1 MSRIGKKSIAIPKG
15 ISAELS
21 GRIFKVKGPNGTRN
35 HTVGG
40 DVTVELADDEIR
52 VLPRGSSKRARQ
64 QWGMTRTMIA
74 NCVAGAAS
82 NFKKELEITGVG
94 YRAQMRGSTLN
105 LTLGL
110 SHDVNYEIPDGVK
123 VTALSTTR
131 LLVEGADKQQV
142 GQVAA
147 NIRKWRPPEP
157 FKGKGIRYK
166 NEIVFRK
173 VGKKK

>member
-21 GRIFKVKGPNGTRN
+21 GRAFKVNGPNGTQSY
-35 HTVGG
+35 TVGG
-40 DVTVELADDEIR
+40 DVTVELADEEIK

-74 NCVAGAAS
+74 NCVAGASA

-94 YRAQMRGSTLN
+94 YRAQVRGSTLN

-110 SHDVNYEIPDGVK
+110 SHDVNYEIPEGVK
-123 VTALSTTR
+123 VTALSATR
-131 LLVEGADKQQV
+131 LVVEGANKQKV

-147 NIRKWRPPEP
+147 NIRRWRPPEP